1 MKAYKEFSRCYHFF
15 AKFAWKT
22 NKVYFAILICRFV
35 IRTAGPF
42 ISILGTRY
50 LIDELTAPHK
60 SINTVVFWI
69 GFLCIGNFLYQHFTK
84 IVDEHLGRNNENFGR
99 ILETELC
106 MDCTEIKF
114 EHTEDKKVLDLVKN
128 AQRSLNE
135 TGHVNG
141 LMGPVFDILSNI
153 IVLMGVVVLVCTS
166 IPWLLTPVILSF
178 ISKTIVGKRINQQR
192 KDFFAEIG
200 TIERGSDYFNTEL
213 QDSRYA
219 KDVRLYE
226 ASDIFNKNYDSFIDK
241 LYACSKYYLK
251 KIAISFCIDDS
262 IVNFFTIIIYFLLGI
277 YTLLKRITIGQ
288 FSSLYQATTQ
298 FNNSLHGIVRRYF
311 DIAYTVNILKYYVD
325 FSEHDFAFEDNEK
338 TTEIDFKMQ
347 NNFSVEFKN
356 VSFKYP
362 RTERYILK
370 NVSTKINAGEHLS
383 IVGQN
388 GAGKTTFIKLLCR
401 LYDNYEGEILVNDV
415 NIKEYSFEEYVKLL
429 SVVFQDFRLF
439 AFTLKE
445 NVTVFEKKEMDLNE
459 IYQISGISEWIDS
472 LEDGEDTY
480 IYKYFV
486 ESGVEPSGGQG
497 QKMAIARALYKDAPI
512 VILDE
517 PTAALD
523 PISEYEVYQNF
534 DELVH
539 NKTAVYISHRLSSCK
554 FCDRIIVFDDG
565 RLIEEGSHEQL
576 LAMKDGVYAKM
587 YNTQAK
593 QYQNS
598 QW

>member
-1 MKAYKEFSRCYHFF
+1 MKMFKEFSRCYHFF
-15 AKFAWKT
+15 MKFAWKT
-22 NKVYFAILICRFV
+22 SKSYFALQILWFF
-35 IRTAGPF
+35 IRTIGPF
-42 ISILGTRY
+42 VSIIGTRY
-50 LIDELTAPHK
+50 LIDALMASHRDT
-60 SINTVVFWI
+60 NTIVFWI
-69 GFLCIGNFLYQHFTK
+69 GFLCIGNYLYQHFTK
-84 IVDEHLGRNNENFGR
+84 IVGEHINRHNEIFGR

-106 MDCTEIKF
+106 MKCTRIKF
-114 EHTEDKKVLDLVKN
+114 EHTEDKNVLDLVKN

-135 TGHVNG
+135 TGQVNG
-141 LMGPVFDILSNI
+141 LIGPLCDIVSNI
-153 IVLMGVVVLVCTS
+153 IVVMGVVVLVCTS
-166 IPWLLTPVILSF
+166 IPWLLIPVILSF
-178 ISKTIVGKRINQQR
+178 ISKTIFGKKINYQR
-192 KDFFAEIG
+192 KSYFEEIG

-213 QDSRYA
+213 QDGRYA
-219 KDVRLYE
+219 KDIRLYE
-226 ASDIFNKNYDSFIDK
+226 ASDIFNRNYDNFIEK
-241 LYACSKYYLK
+241 LYACAKFYLT
-251 KIAISFCIDDS
+251 KIGIVFSVDDT
-262 IVNFFTIIIYFLLGI
+262 IVNFFTMVIYFLLGI

-311 DIAYTVNILKYYVD
+311 DIAYTVNILKFYVD
-325 FSEHDFAFEDNEK
+325 FVEHDFTYEENEK
-338 TTEIDFKMQ
+338 NVEIDWKSHKT
-347 NNFSVEFKN
+347 FSVEFKN

-401 LYDNYEGEILVNDV
+401 LYDDYEGEILVNDI
-415 NIKEYSFEEYVKLL
+415 NIKDYSFDDYVRLL

-445 NVTVFEKKEMDLNE
+445 NITVFENKEKDLSE
-459 IYQISGISEWIDS
+459 IYQISGVSEWIDD
-472 LEDGEDTY
+472 LEHGEDTY

-534 DELVH
+534 DQLVQ
-539 NKTAVYISHRLSSCK
+539 NKTAIYISHRLSSCR
-554 FCDRIIVFDDG
+554 FCDRIIVFNDG
-565 RLIEEGSHEQL
+565 KLIEEGTHEQL
-576 LAMKDGVYAKM
+576 LTIKDGFYAKM
-587 YNTQAK
+587 YHTQAK
-593 QYQNS
+593 QYHLTEA
-598 QW
+598 